1 MSLLLLDSSVQ
12 SGHVHIVLQCTVICP
27 YVQVQIVHRVCLLN
41 KTGHSVISGNVL
53 RCTEMCPYVQVH
65 NGEHSL
71 TVVHRVGLFMTCSQ
85 V

>member
-1 MSLLLLDSSVQ
+1 M
-12 SGHVHIVLQCTVICP
+12 
-27 YVQVQIVHRVCLLN
+27 HRVCLLN
-41 KTGHSVISGNVL
+41 KTGHSVISCNVL